1 MLLHALQGLYYM
13 TSQSRRSL
21 VYIVADDWRNEAAA
35 AYGQRHMQTPN
46 IDALSRSGLTFDRAY
61 CQLARCAPS
70 RHSFLTGRGPQTTR
84 VLTSSSYF
92 RGYNP
97 TSNEWR
103 TLPEHL
109 RLNGWLT
116 FGMGKL
122 FPSNSYH
129 DEPRSWSPDMAYF
142 GYDMQRCPGII
153 DPRKLPQ
160 IESPTGTWCALE
172 GSDAQFIDHNISS
185 HAIAAIDYVVALR
198 RRQQHSARRSPPP
211 SPLSAPS
218 TEALVCE
225 PWCNAWTMDQLA
237 LCGGCFRPQPPP
249 PAPPPAAP
257 APFAIMVGFVRPH
270 GPWMVP
276 ARAWRAYRASDVPL
290 PTKRGSAYPR
300 GAPLV
305 AAHSSSM

>member
-1 MLLHALQGLYYM
+1 M

-172 GSDAQFIDHNISS
+172 GSGDWPCFVWEWRCADSCACLVVGDATDV
-185 HAIAAIDYVVALR
+185 AALI
-198 RRQQHSARRSPPP
+198 ARRS
-211 SPLSAPS
+211 SSDHTRL
-218 TEALVCE
+218 
-225 PWCNAWTMDQLA
+225 W
-237 LCGGCFRPQPPP
+237 
-249 PAPPPAAP
+249 
-257 APFAIMVGFVRPH
+257 
-270 GPWMVP
+270 
-276 ARAWRAYRASDVPL
+276 AR
-290 PTKRGSAYPR
+290 
-300 GAPLV
+300 
-305 AAHSSSM
+305 